1 MNRRDDKAV
10 LAPLDQESRVVAQ
23 DHTALK
29 LWLRL
34 LTCTTLI
41 EASVSQRLRRGFG
54 STLPRFD
61 LLAQL
66 YREPEGLR
74 MSTLSRRLMV
84 TGGNVTGLADQLE
97 REGLLLREAVPGD
110 RRAIRLRLT
119 EEGRARFSEMA
130 AAHESWVVSLMSDLS
145 PTEQRTL
152 RALLGKLKSALH
164 RDADPVP
171 VVPEPSDPERTHAP
185 PAMRRSHTTRA
196 STMPRTRALHPSG
209 EA

>member
-1 MNRRDDKAV
+1 MASE
-10 LAPLDQESRVVAQ
+10 PLDQESRVVTG

-41 EASVSQRLRRGFG
+41 EGSVSSRLRRGFG

-66 YREPEGLR
+66 YRAPDGLR
-74 MSTLSRRLMV
+74 MSDLSRRLMV

-97 REGLLLREAVPGD
+97 REGLLAREPVPGD

-119 EEGRARFSEMA
+119 AVGRKRFAEMA
-130 AAHESWVVSLMSDLS
+130 QAHEDWVISLMSPLEPRD
-145 PTEQRTL
+145 QRTL
-152 RALLGKLKSALH
+152 HDLLGKLKAGLH
-164 RDADPVP
+164 HDAS
-171 VVPEPSDPERTHAP
+171 EN
-185 PAMRRSHTTRA
+185 
-196 STMPRTRALHPSG
+196 
-209 EA
+209 